1 MRYLKYFH
9 RKCTITRIAWAI
21 YGMKQEVY
29 ITIFVSEN
37 LFYILNSECSQINK
51 FTKYL
56 QNRCRTEKIS
66 RTIIRV
72 GMIITA
78 GLEVEPLDMNDP
90 VNHQRTLLSQVV
102 VVEQDYRA
110 EDDQLVHILHHIPRV
125 RLICRITP
133 PGVEYNCQPGRQ
145 FTVAFW
151 FKIQLPTTSRHYFQ
165 FQNKKISLPEKLK
178 FTYGCNAKMKS

>member
-90 VNHQRTLLSQVV
+90 VNHQRTLLLQVV

-145 FTVAFW
+145 FTVAFLSNSTANYLKTL
-151 FKIQLPTTSRHYFQ
+151 FPISKL
-165 FQNKKISLPEKLK
+165 KKISLPDKLK
-178 FTYGCNAKMKS
+178 FTYGCNAMKS